1 MKPTHKRL
9 IMGTMGLGGS
19 WESPD
24 YEPADIDLAHAVLK
38 KAKEIGI
45 DTLDTAD
52 IYRHGASES
61 VIGEVFKRD
70 RELERHFRVQTKCS
84 IQLPNLQHPWTRYN
98 SAGTYIREAIELSA
112 RKLGR
117 APEIM
122 LLHRFDPLMDLK
134 DTAFAIKSALDSG
147 TIGAWGVSNYSA
159 WQVERL
165 ADEVGSYPVAN
176 QLELSLSA
184 RGFVEHAMN
193 APFTGSRPG
202 SDYQPGT
209 VEYCADHEVQVQAWS
224 PLARG
229 AFSAPEVSSPTA
241 DKVRELAQT
250 HETTPATIVLWW
262 LTMHP
267 AGIVPVIGTTNAERI
282 ASCRDALGP
291 SKLTRLE
298 WYELLTT
305 VRGGNCP

>member
-24 YEPADIDLAHAVLK
+24 YEPADIDLAHAVLE

-70 RELERHFRVQTKCS
+70 RELERHFRVQTKCC

-122 LLHRFDPLMDLK
+122 LLHRFDPLMDRSSRRS
-134 DTAFAIKSALDSG
+134 TPAPSG
-147 TIGAWGVSNYSA
+147 
-159 WQVERL
+159 
-165 ADEVGSYPVAN
+165 
-176 QLELSLSA
+176 
-184 RGFVEHAMN
+184 
-193 APFTGSRPG
+193 
-202 SDYQPGT
+202 
-209 VEYCADHEVQVQAWS
+209 
-224 PLARG
+224 RG
-229 AFSAPEVSSPTA
+229 ACP
-241 DKVRELAQT
+241 
-250 HETTPATIVLWW
+250 TTPPGRSSGLPTRWAPTPWP
-262 LTMHP
+262 TSSSS
-267 AGIVPVIGTTNAERI
+267 
-282 ASCRDALGP
+282 ASRRAASSSTP
-291 SKLTRLE
+291 
-298 WYELLTT
+298 
-305 VRGGNCP
+305 